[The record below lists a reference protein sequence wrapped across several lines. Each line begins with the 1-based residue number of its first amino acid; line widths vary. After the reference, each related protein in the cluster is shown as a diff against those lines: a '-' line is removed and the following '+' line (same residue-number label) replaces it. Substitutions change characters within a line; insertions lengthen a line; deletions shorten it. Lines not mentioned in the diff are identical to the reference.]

1 MIHVHVNTFA
11 AQEDGKVVYGD
22 IEPSFNFV
30 EATPEARAELEKIE
44 NKIGDYICQ
53 LCKEFYEDA
62 FQLAQH
68 RCSRIVHVEY
78 RCPECDKVFNCPANL
93 ASHRRWHKP
102 RVNGQNKSMS
112 SGSGKSILTNAKI
125 APKPDCI
132 NNNQTDMATAAT
144 FKTIHSPNAFL
155 VGMKKR
161 GSGTTNEQDGEKDND
176 RTESVLYNRLSLEI
190 LDCNRKQSSP
200 FIKVEGASMPPISH
214 SNSESKENGYSHT
227 VGGTQSLLSSSGEE
241 QVKRAKTPDN
251 FLYTSSPDQDN
262 CLRPD
267 TVIAINPLHLTSESY
282 GSSLTSEERSLVLQV
297 LSCHNRQHQP
307 TAIGSTI
314 SPCTPDA
321 SGSPNVCMKPCSD
334 NTAADER
341 CPSVCSETADGLNL
355 TISSKLPA
363 SPSMKDASH
372 TDLAKRQQKQ
382 QVQAALSEQQVNPL
396 IGCSI
401 CGKKFQRQAYLRKH
415 VLSQHGEPNGV
426 VQSGGLDNTKN
437 GERDTVN
444 DSHIHT
450 ETTEDRASPEGIT
463 KNSSVTTGCQP
474 SADSIDDGSH
484 MLKYRFG
491 VTGPMFAPEPSKIK
505 QEPTPQGLATLL
517 PCSTCGITF
526 TSKAALDKHSRCAH
540 ASETFSCKYCTSTF
554 HSSPGLTRHINKCH
568 PTENRR
574 VILLQLPA
582 TRTC

>member
-1 MIHVHVNTFA
+1 M
-11 AQEDGKVVYGD
+11 
-22 IEPSFNFV
+22 
-30 EATPEARAELEKIE
+30 
-44 NKIGDYICQ
+44 
-53 LCKEFYEDA
+53 
-62 FQLAQH
+62 
-68 RCSRIVHVEY
+68 EY

-102 RVNGQNKSMS
+102 RVSGQNKSMS
-112 SGSGKSILTNAKI
+112 SGSGKGILTNAKI
-125 APKPDCI
+125 APKPECV
-132 NNNQTDMATAAT
+132 NNNQTDMAAAAT
-144 FKTIHSPNAFL
+144 FKAIHSPNSFL

-161 GSGTTNEQDGEKDND
+161 APVTTNEQDAEKDND

-190 LDCNRKQSSP
+190 LDCNRKQSPP

-214 SNSESKENGYSHT
+214 SNSESKENGYSVM
-227 VGGTQSLLSSSGEE
+227 VGGTQSMLPSSGEE
-241 QVKRAKTPDN
+241 QVKRPGTPDN
-251 FLYTSSPDQDN
+251 FLFTSSPDQDN

-307 TAIGSTI
+307 TTIGSTI
-314 SPCTPDA
+314 SPRTPDA
-321 SGSPNVCMKPCSD
+321 RGSPNVCIKPYSD
-334 NTAADER
+334 NTAAGDR
-341 CPSVCSETADGLNL
+341 SPSVSSETADSLNL

-363 SPSMKDASH
+363 SQSIKDASH
-372 TDLAKRQQKQ
+372 ITDFVKRQQKQ
-382 QVQAALSEQQVNPL
+382 QVQAALSEQQVNPQ

-415 VLSQHGEPNGV
+415 ILSQHGERNGV
-426 VQSGGLDNTKN
+426 VQSGDSDNTKN

-444 DSHIHT
+444 DIHIDT
-450 ETTEDRASPEGIT
+450 EATEDRASPEGIA
-463 KNSSVTTGCQP
+463 KNSSVTTGNQP
-474 SADSIDDGSH
+474 SADSTDDGSQ

-491 VTGPMFAPEPSKIK
+491 VAGPMFAPEPSKIK
-505 QEPTPQGLATLL
+505 HEPTAQGLTTVL

-526 TSKAALDKHSRCAH
+526 SSKAALDKHSRCAH